1 MNSVITV
8 NPFRI
13 YDSRPN
19 ARPANSMTDI
29 PIAGVGGIPADAIG
43 VVGNLTA
50 LGPAANGFLTMFPKG
65 STLNQV
71 NSLNYSKGVVA
82 LSNHVTVGLGTGGA
96 VTVYVSGN
104 GATNFLFDVGG
115 YII

>member
-1 MNSVITV
+1 
-8 NPFRI
+8 
-13 YDSRPN
+13 
-19 ARPANSMTDI
+19 
-29 PIAGVGGIPADAIG
+29 
-43 VVGNLTA
+43 
-50 LGPAANGFLTMFPKG
+50 MFPKG